1 MTRLTLRLDFPS
13 GSWLGDVSR
22 ARPDATLRT
31 TETVAAVEG
40 DVTALTVTGTD
51 RAETVVG
58 AARPRPRGSDRH
70 RRSDRSRDEGPS
82 RRTRAA
88 ATSRAREV
96 GIPIEDP
103 VAVTDGRAT
112 LDIVDDRSRLTAFG
126 RRLTAEG
133 VTVGIEASDAD
144 EEPIL
149 TDAQRDLV
157 LAAVAAGY
165 YDTPREC
172 TLTDLAKARGLAKST
187 CSSETLHRAEGRV
200 LRRFVAGEFDDED
213 SETSVGKGIGD
224 ESEREPDR
232 DGHHR
237 TVTALGT

>member
-1 MTRLTLRLDFPS
+1 VEALRAHDRV
-13 GSWLGDVSR
+13 DRIDIV
-22 ARPDATLRT
+22 DRT
-31 TETVAAVEG
+31 GPV
-40 DVTALTVTGTD
+40 
-51 RAETVVG
+51 
-58 AARPRPRGSDRH
+58 PRGSESSH
-70 RRSDRSRDEGPS
+70 PRRPPRV
-82 RRTRAA
+82 AA
-88 ATSRAREV
+88 AREV

-103 VAVTDGRAT
+103 VWVTDGRAT

-126 RRLTAEG
+126 RRRLTAEG

-187 CSSETLHRAEGRV
+187 CSETLHRAEGRV

>member
-1 MTRLTLRLDFPS
+1 MTRLTLWLDFPS
-13 GSWLGDVSR
+13 GSWLGDVSGSTR
-22 ARPDATLRT
+22 RDPPHDRDRRRRR
-31 TETVAAVEG
+31 G
-40 DVTALTVTGTD
+40 RRD
-51 RAETVVG
+51 RAYRHRHRPRGDGGG

-82 RRTRAA
+82 RRTCAA
-88 ATSRAREV
+88 AARRGRAR
-96 GIPIEDP
+96 GRDTDRDP

-165 YDTPREC
+165 YDTPERYAHGPRQGARPREV
-172 TLTDLAKARGLAKST
+172 DVQRDAPPGRGPGVAT
-187 CSSETLHRAEGRV
+187 VRGGRV
-200 LRRFVAGEFDDED
+200 RRRGQRD
-213 SETSVGKGIGD
+213 KRR
-224 ESEREPDR
+224 ERDR
-232 DGHHR
+232 
-237 TVTALGT
+237 

>member
-1 MTRLTLRLDFPS
+1 
-13 GSWLGDVSR
+13 
-22 ARPDATLRT
+22 
-31 TETVAAVEG
+31 
-40 DVTALTVTGTD
+40 
-51 RAETVVG
+51 
-58 AARPRPRGSDRH
+58 
-70 RRSDRSRDEGPS
+70 
-82 RRTRAA
+82 
-88 ATSRAREV
+88 
-96 GIPIEDP
+96 
-103 VAVTDGRAT
+103 VTDGRAT

-187 CSSETLHRAEGRV
+187 CSETLHRAEGRV

-213 SETSVGKGIGD
+213 SETSVGKGSVTSQAGA
-224 ESEREPDR
+224 RPGWPPQNR
-232 DGHHR
+232 DGAWHLKR
-237 TVTALGT
+237 RACFWPTKYP